1 MHEPIESIDL
11 MIRAAKACVNV
22 IGDLSAKG
30 NFRASLIEDNSIKV
44 FCGLGNNGGDGLNIA
59 RILGS
64 QGFKVETFIIRYSD
78 KFSDD
83 FLQSL
88 DKMIG
93 IKRHKIFDINT
104 DHDLPKIRPNDLVI
118 DAIFGS
124 GLNKPVS
131 GLAASVINHI
141 NSSKARV
148 VAIDVPSGMFC
159 DATSIDK
166 NNAVIKASDTL
177 TFQLP
182 KLAFMFPENAEYF
195 GNWQVLDIGLSND
208 FIRNT
213 STKYYYLTED
223 MIKPLLHH
231 RLPFSHKGTYG
242 HALIVSGSYG
252 KMGAAVLASTAC
264 LRAGVGLL
272 TAHIPNCG
280 YDIMQTSIPECM
292 IEADVENKFIST
304 NIQLDNYD
312 AIGVGPGIGMEESTR
327 KFLKVLIQQ
336 TPVPMIIDADAINI
350 LAENKTW
357 LSFLPNESIFT
368 PHPKE
373 FERLVGKSS
382 DNFERMKMQQ
392 EFSFKY
398 QCYVILKG
406 AHTCISF
413 PDGRCYFNST
423 GNPGMATAGSGDVLT
438 GILTGLFAQGYSSS
452 ETCLLGVFLHGL
464 AGDIARNELGEEAM
478 IARDIIQNLSEA
490 FRSLKFKV

>member
-1 MHEPIESIDL
+1 MKIFTTQQIKELDAYTIMHEPIESIDL

-30 NFRASLIEDNSIKV
+30 NFRASLIEDNAIKI

-159 DATSIDK
+159 DASSIDK
-166 NNAVIKASDTL
+166 NNAVIKATDTL

-195 GNWQVLDIGLSND
+195 GNWQVLDIGLSNE
-208 FIRNT
+208 FIKNT
-213 STKYYYLTED
+213 STKYHY
-223 MIKPLLHH
+223 
-231 RLPFSHKGTYG
+231 RS
-242 HALIVSGSYG
+242 
-252 KMGAAVLASTAC
+252 
-264 LRAGVGLL
+264 
-272 TAHIPNCG
+272 
-280 YDIMQTSIPECM
+280 
-292 IEADVENKFIST
+292 
-304 NIQLDNYD
+304 
-312 AIGVGPGIGMEESTR
+312 EER
-327 KFLKVLIQQ
+327 
-336 TPVPMIIDADAINI
+336 
-350 LAENKTW
+350 
-357 LSFLPNESIFT
+357 
-368 PHPKE
+368 
-373 FERLVGKSS
+373 RVGK
-382 DNFERMKMQQ
+382 E
-392 EFSFKY
+392 
-398 QCYVILKG
+398 C
-406 AHTCISF
+406 
-413 PDGRCYFNST
+413 
-423 GNPGMATAGSGDVLT
+423 
-438 GILTGLFAQGYSSS
+438 
-452 ETCLLGVFLHGL
+452 
-464 AGDIARNELGEEAM
+464 
-478 IARDIIQNLSEA
+478 
-490 FRSLKFKV
+490 RSRWSPYH